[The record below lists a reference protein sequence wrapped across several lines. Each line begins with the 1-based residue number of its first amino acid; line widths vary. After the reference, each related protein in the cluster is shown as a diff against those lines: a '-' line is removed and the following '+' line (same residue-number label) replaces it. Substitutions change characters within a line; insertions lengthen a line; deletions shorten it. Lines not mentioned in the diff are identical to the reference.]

1 MGETE
6 PCPTW
11 LQAQGLTMETARAVV
26 TELGIKSQGV
36 FGACTES
43 LTMRAELF
51 SLAKQKLPFA
61 MYAEFRHFVES
72 RWESRDAPSGGLV
85 LVAVLHSML
94 SAVSREL
101 AACAQK
107 LISLGSVLGSE
118 GGCDGGLEDAAIRIV
133 DVCSLH
139 HQGKREINTRMK
151 ESQHSHSSSAKSNC
165 ETSTQTDEELS
176 QCLDVDDQVH
186 ELVHP
191 EVGLFADELNPVKDG
206 VLPPPSEDPLCSIQ
220 VKEELHSAPHEELD
234 VFTPPPAEGASEKA
248 SLFSCSTCAQLF
260 LTENALQLHMER
272 RHRRGFPYKCF
283 VCGKTFIHACQIKS
297 HMRTHTGER
306 PYKCSLCGKGFS
318 EKFGLKSHMR
328 IHTGERPYKCTVC
341 GKGFAQS
348 SNVKTHMKVH
358 RK

>member
-1 MGETE
+1 MSERILESFAVRVRETKDMGETE
-6 PCPTW
+6 PCPAW

-36 FGACTES
+36 FGACTKS

-72 RWESRDAPSGGLV
+72 RWESRDVPSGGLV

-101 AACAQK
+101 ATSAQK
-107 LISLGSVLGSE
+107 LLSLSSVLGSE
-118 GGCDGGLEDAAIRIV
+118 GGCDGGLEDAGIRIV

-139 HQGKREINTRMK
+139 HQGKK
-151 ESQHSHSSSAKSNC
+151 LFS
-165 ETSTQTDEELS
+165 
-176 QCLDVDDQVH
+176 DD
-186 ELVHP
+186 
-191 EVGLFADELNPVKDG
+191 LNPVEDGCFHG
-206 VLPPPSEDPLCSIQ
+206 VLPPSSEEPLCSIQ
-220 VKEELHSAPHEELD
+220 VKEELHGAPHEELD
-234 VFTPPPAEGASEKA
+234 VLVNPPTEGTSENA

-260 LTENALQLHMER
+260 LTEGALQLHMER
-272 RHRRGFPYKCF
+272 RHRRGCPYKCF

-318 EKFGLKSHMR
+318 EKFGLKSHIR
-328 IHTGERPYKCTVC
+328 IHTGERPYKCTIC